1 MFQQSSLNDLLIRL
15 CANKATKEALLKAL
29 EEELKYHTES
39 MGEYAKTALYNPD
52 AKPMAFKEHG
62 AAEFIGSMIAI
73 IQSVK

>member
-1 MFQQSSLNDLLIRL
+1 MFQQSSLNDLLVRL

-29 EEELKYHTES
+29 EEELKGHMES
-39 MGEYAKTALYNPD
+39 MGNYAKTALYNPD

-73 IQSVK
+73 IQSVE

>member
-1 MFQQSSLNDLLIRL
+1 MFQQSKLSDLLIRL
-15 CANKATKEALLKAL
+15 CANKATKEALLAAL
-29 EEELKYHTES
+29 EEELKSHMEH

-62 AAEFIGSMIAI
+62 AAEFIGSMIAV